1 MDVRHLQL
9 LRELDERGS
18 VTAVAQATHRT
29 VSAVSQQLRTA
40 QRDFGMN
47 LVEPDGR
54 GLRLTDAGRLL
65 AAGGVEVDTAI
76 AAVQARWDA
85 YRRDPGGDVSV
96 NAFQSAAA
104 LLFPHLLATADE
116 RRISLRLDDVD
127 PAESEFAAMTAD
139 YDIVVA
145 HSLDGPRPIG
155 SAGLVVRDLVTE
167 PLDIAMR
174 ADHPLAA
181 KRRLRAA
188 DVADETWLG
197 VPRGYPFDSVLRG
210 IEQALGAPPRV
221 AQRLRDN
228 RLIEHL
234 VAATDCLAV
243 LPRYTTRVDASFVLR
258 EIVDVPARRYLS
270 ALMRPDRAERL
281 AVQTV
286 LAALIEAARSHET
299 ASGPQAG
306 RPE

>member
-18 VTAVAQATHRT
+18 VTAVARATHRT

-40 QRDFGMN
+40 QRDFGMT
-47 LVEPDGR
+47 LVEPAGR

-65 AAGGVEVDTAI
+65 AEGGVEVDTAI

-85 YRRDPGGDVSV
+85 YRRDPGGEVSV
-96 NAFQSAAA
+96 NAFPSAAA
-104 LLFPHLLATADE
+104 LVFPHLLSVGAD

-127 PAESEFAAMTAD
+127 PAESAFAAMTAD

-145 HSLDGPRPIG
+145 HSLDGPRPVG
-155 SAGLVVRDLVTE
+155 SAGLTVCELVTE

-174 ADHPLAA
+174 ADHPLAV
-181 KRRLRAA
+181 KDRLRAS
-188 DVADETWLG
+188 DVADADWIG

-210 IEQALGAPPRV
+210 IEQRLGTPTRV
-221 AQRLRDN
+221 TQRLRDN

-234 VAATDCLAV
+234 VVSSDSLAV
-243 LPRYTTRVDASFVLR
+243 LPRYTTRIDDAFVLR

-286 LAALIEAARSHET
+286 LTALVEAARSHENSLP
-299 ASGPQAG
+299 ARA
-306 RPE
+306 E